1 MQDQLIDYIQMVQ
14 QMKIKLVV
22 VMTNLN
28 GLWYNMMNEKEVIIL
43 IEEKKKLWK
52 YIVKDMK

>member
-1 MQDQLIDYIQMVQ
+1 MM
-14 QMKIKLVV
+14 
-22 VMTNLN
+22 NLN